1 MTALSGDMHYGV
13 TAERSDNLRCLAY
26 GQLAEEIQTCLR
38 ESRQPDIQALAR
50 KYPGLVDD
58 IPELL
63 SALATLQRLGQASK
77 QDDRS
82 MAGTN
87 GGTAGQLGDFRI
99 LREIGR
105 GGMGIVYEAE
115 QISLGRRMALKV
127 LPFAG
132 VLDERQLTR
141 FRNEARAAASLKHP
155 HIVGVHSVGCERGVH
170 YYAMEFI
177 EGKTLAEVIAEMRR
191 ANAGLPVVATGDPL
205 PVPVSTPTPNEN
217 EPTAAYVEGARQPQG
232 PTDVTAQ
239 PSPSSPVFKTGQ
251 AGSRPT
257 LTTRSV
263 SPRRPSTHRNLPAAR
278 SSSAG

>member
-13 TAERSDNLRCLAY
+13 TAEPSDNLRCLAY

-38 ESRQPDIQALAR
+38 EGRQPDIQALAR

-82 MAGTN
+82 MTGTN

-115 QISLGRRMALKV
+115 QISLGRHMALKV

-155 HIVGVHSVGCERGVH
+155 HIVRRALRGLRAGRAFLRHGVHRGEIARRRHRGNAPSERRPVGGSH
-170 YYAMEFI
+170 
-177 EGKTLAEVIAEMRR
+177 RR
-191 ANAGLPVVATGDPL
+191 SASCAGLHAHAQRERTHGGVCGAGPATARPNGCHRTT
-205 PVPVSTPTPNEN
+205 VSEQPCMQNWTSWLSVHRSRH
-217 EPTAAYVEGARQPQG
+217 AA
-232 PTDVTAQ
+232 
-239 PSPSSPVFKTGQ
+239 
-251 AGSRPT
+251 
-257 LTTRSV
+257 
-263 SPRRPSTHRNLPAAR
+263 
-278 SSSAG
+278 